1 MNYQSAPDSFLS
13 ALSTRDFGL
22 FAECLAPQAQAR
34 LLLPPGPEVRTGRE
48 EIARRFEGWFSRATD
63 FEVLETGRVQVGPRE
78 RLSWR
83 FRMSRE
89 GKPHEIVEQVA
100 FVNVRPDGISQID
113 LLCSGFVR
121 EEDAV
126 ASCAADAGPSR
137 GAR

>member
-1 MNYQSAPDSFLS
+1 M
-13 ALSTRDFGL
+13 
-22 FAECLAPQAQAR
+22 
-34 LLLPPGPEVRTGRE
+34 RTGRE

-63 FEVLETGRVQVGPRE
+63 FEVLETRGVQVGPRE

-126 ASCAADAGPSR
+126 ASCAVDAGPSR